1 MKILTAA
8 LILSA
13 LLAPEAQPFKVRVT
27 GLYNREREADLR
39 EAVKSMKDVAIELVD
54 FDSSEVTFSLDAVK
68 VLGKGTEKQW
78 IERLDNQLRQ
88 ASHHTFGVKALCATP
103 KEKLTRVEIGVLGLD
118 CKGCELAAY
127 EVIFKIDGVEQATC
141 SFKAGK
147 MTALI
152 DPEKTNKAA
161 LEEALKKRS
170 VTLKPDSAK

>member
-1 MKILTAA
+1 MKMLTAVLA
-8 LILSA
+8 LAA
-13 LLAPEAQPFKVRVT
+13 LLAPEVQPLKYRVT
-27 GLYNREREADLR
+27 GLYNKEREADLR
-39 EAVKSMKDVAIELVD
+39 EAVQAMKDVAIESID
-54 FDSSEVTFSLDAVK
+54 FDSSEVTFTLDAVK

-118 CKGCELAAY
+118 CKGCELSAY
-127 EVIFKIDGVEQATC
+127 EVIFRIDGVEQATC

-170 VTLKPDSAK
+170 VTVAGTK